1 MGAGA
6 GYSIT
11 LKDCELTS
19 ISDISR
25 KDITLEKSGGYCS
38 ATVKFNAKL
47 DATVSAESYY
57 DGTGDI
63 ENVEVEVTSATLDL
77 GIGNGYNGEIL
88 TPEAVEKYE
97 AQFDTDI
104 DSLWKELIEVLT
116 VDDLDISY
124 IKDELSNG
132 SNYEG
137 ESDTLSAG
145 WVHSTFDGEFELD
158 DIDSRSGYNTI
169 ENATC
174 RIVWDAVIDYID
186 KAVTGDNEEYTVFYN
201 DDIADTYDTLD
212 EAIKALKGMIDD
224 EIAKGNADSI
234 IFDECTV
241 ERSYY
246 YLRNGGKD
254 TYEYES
260 DWDYSEVEYAADSD
274 DDYAEYV

>member
-47 DATVSAESYY
+47 DATVNAESYY

-174 RIVWDAVIDYID
+174 RIVWGAVIDYID

-224 EIAKGNADSI
+224 EISKGNADSI

>member
-47 DATVSAESYY
+47 DATVNAESYY

-145 WVHSTFDGEFELD
+145 GVHSTFDGEFELD

-174 RIVWDAVIDYID
+174 RIVWGAVIDYID

-224 EIAKGNADSI
+224 EISKGNADSI

>member
-11 LKDCELTS
+11 LSECELTS
-19 ISDISR
+19 ISEISR
-25 KDITLEKSGGYCS
+25 KDITLEKSEGYCS

-47 DATVSAESYY
+47 DATVNAESYY
-57 DGTGDI
+57 HGTGDI

-77 GIGNGYNGEIL
+77 GFGEGYNGDIL
-88 TPEAVEKYE
+88 TPEAIEKYE
-97 AQFDTDI
+97 AQFDDDI
-104 DSLWKELIEVLT
+104 ESLWKELIEVLT

-124 IKDELSNG
+124 IKSELSDG
-132 SNYEG
+132 RNYEG
-137 ESDTLSAG
+137 ESDILSAG
-145 WVHSTFDGEFELD
+145 WTHSTFDGEFELD
-158 DIDSRSGYNTI
+158 DIDSRSGYNNV

-201 DDIADTYDTLD
+201 DDIADTYNTLD

-254 TYEYES
+254 TYEYEF

-274 DDYAEYV
+274 DDYVEYV